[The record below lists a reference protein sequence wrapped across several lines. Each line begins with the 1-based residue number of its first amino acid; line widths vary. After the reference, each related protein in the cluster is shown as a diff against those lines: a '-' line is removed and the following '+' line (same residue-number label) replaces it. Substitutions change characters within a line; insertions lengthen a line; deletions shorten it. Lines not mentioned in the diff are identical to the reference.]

1 MNLEEAIKQ
10 KEVSTLKEEVAEL
23 VRLVTVPVRAGYK
36 PPKPI
41 AAEGQKVCGGCYK
54 EFPIEWF
61 HDAPDLKDGK
71 RAYCPDCDNLA
82 SKRSIAKRK
91 ARNRL
96 RALAETGI
104 LQTLD
109 IQDFPW
115 EVIGEFNLHSG

>member
-1 MNLEEAIKQ
+1 MSLEEAIKYR
-10 KEVSTLKEEVAEL
+10 ETSTLRAEVAEL
-23 VRLVTVPVRAGYK
+23 IRIVTIPVKAGYK

-41 AAEGQKVCGGCYK
+41 AAPGHKVCGGCYK

-71 RAYCPDCDNLA
+71 RAYCSDCDNLA
-82 SKRSIAKRK
+82 SKRSISKRK

-104 LQTLD
+104 LQSLN
-109 IQDFPW
+109 ISDFPW
-115 EVIGEFNLHSG
+115 EVIGEFNLYSG